1 MIIRHGQALSPQT
14 QHSLAG
20 WPFRGRSNFM
30 DYYNDGGR
38 EILSAFLLLRQI
50 WIFEKW
56 VVMTEPKI
64 CQPAAATC
72 FAEWVQFNYEFGSY
86 EYLKSGFTYLVYV
99 WMGQNL
105 IETIKSVDTRWL
117 IVCVALCVKLCHNLG
132 HSGQYAKV
140 RIYTL
145 PGQNQPSL
153 AAPRA
158 LFNK

>member
-1 MIIRHGQALSPQT
+1 MKLELPGNNPHPGHVRCAGLRPIYVWFSWFNPQLYPIIKFVYCHLMKNADEIRIIRHGQALSPQT
-14 QHSLAG
+14 QRSLAG

-72 FAEWVQFNYEFGSY
+72 FAEWVQFNYEFCSY
-86 EYLKSGFTYLVYV
+86 FDLPNMNIWKVGL
-99 WMGQNL
+99 L
-105 IETIKSVDTRWL
+105 I
-117 IVCVALCVKLCHNLG
+117 
-132 HSGQYAKV
+132 
-140 RIYTL
+140 
-145 PGQNQPSL
+145 
-153 AAPRA
+153 
-158 LFNK
+158 